1 MSVQTFLFVVAMVLL
16 LLSFVPTWS
25 FPLEKVAL
33 FLVILGLLVPVFV
46 KG

>member
-1 MSVQTFLFVVAMVLL
+1 MSVQTFLFIVAMILL
-16 LLSFVPTWS
+16 LLSFLPQLN

-46 KG
+46 K